1 MSVPT
6 FVKLGNEIIL
16 FAGAK
21 TSDVQKMVWNGES
34 IENVEVIFQQPEDG
48 IFNPIVF
55 ESNSSK
61 CKA

>member
-34 IENVEVIFQQPEDG
+34 IEDVEVIFQQPEDG

-55 ESNSSK
+55 ESTSSK